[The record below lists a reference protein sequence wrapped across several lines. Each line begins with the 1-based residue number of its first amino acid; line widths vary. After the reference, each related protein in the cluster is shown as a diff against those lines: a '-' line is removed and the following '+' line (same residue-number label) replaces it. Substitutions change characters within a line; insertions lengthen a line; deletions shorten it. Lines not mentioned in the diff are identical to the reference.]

1 MDIGMLWRDDD
12 KERSLEEKVKRA
24 VTYYREKYG
33 RMPNTCFV
41 HMGMLPNELR
51 VDKVVVRPAKDILP
65 QHFWIGIQKA

>member
-33 RMPNTCFV
+33 RMPNMCFV
-41 HMGMLPNELR
+41 HMAMLPNELR

>member
-33 RMPNTCFV
+33 RMPNMCFV
-41 HMGMLPNELR
+41 HMGMLPTELR